1 MKSFECRAPRGAIR
15 PYAARAGLRLRCPS
29 VLPAA
34 RMLQTGRN
42 GAAKKLQPPRDAS
55 PWRHPTLGLPSP
67 LEETAGIRRRL
78 GRRLPSPHYMQN
90 TRVPFQAGGWQRR
103 NRNSLL
109 SHGGSFVLP
118 ELHSRSEKRPVLE
131 QSIANRFL
139 QPGRR
144 AARPICGASEGTG
157 WRRSRGHVICS
168 QRWIDWVGS

>member
-1 MKSFECRAPRGAIR
+1 MPLGPTPRVPASVFAVRLCCRRHGCSRQGEMERRRSCSLRGMLLRGVIPRSDFPR
-15 PYAARAGLRLRCPS
+15 RLRRLLGFDDAW
-29 VLPAA
+29 VDGFLPH
-34 RMLQTGRN
+34 T
-42 GAAKKLQPPRDAS
+42 
-55 PWRHPTLGLPSP
+55 
-67 LEETAGIRRRL
+67 
-78 GRRLPSPHYMQN
+78 MQN